1 MRFPEKTASSSQRE
15 ELREMTGKEVKDC
28 YQCMKCSA
36 GCPMASHMDLLPHQM
51 MQLAKL
57 GLQEEINNSKSIWI
71 CASCLACSSRC
82 PRDLE
87 PATVMEGFRVR
98 LLRETPN
105 SELVCEG
112 DLNVPRQAMIASM
125 RKNRR

>member
-15 ELREMTGKEVKDC
+15 DVKHMTGKEVKDC

-36 GCPMASHMDLLPHQM
+36 GCPMAAHMDRLPHEM

-57 GLQEEINNSKSIWI
+57 GLLEEIYASKSLWI
-71 CASCLACSSRC
+71 CASCMACSSRC

-87 PATVMEGFRVR
+87 PASVMESFRVT

-105 SELVCEG
+105 REETCDG
-112 DLNVPRQAMIASM
+112 DLTVPRQAMIASM
-125 RKNRR
+125 RKHRR